1 MKILFKLIL
10 IVGVSLYLVLPA
22 LAIEFFDI
30 NKPRIEK
37 LNLSINKSGDSDLVD
52 LLVEQLRSQM
62 GRTLLFNILDD
73 TEESTFN
80 LKISPTNDQKIVSV
94 TLSGAQGQ
102 GFEPITTGM
111 KFRDQ
116 DKEYVNLKSS
126 QLGNFLIKN
135 LMGIKGS
142 LGGIVVWS
150 ESKKGENKN
159 SLVMRRFGSDIQKQ
173 ITYNLYNNTG
183 VSWSPKGD
191 AIIYSAQTDSGS
203 NVFWQGFNPLR
214 LKSERV
220 FFSEGTSSS
229 ATWGNNGNIYLAKYM
244 GDKNT
249 DLIEY
254 TIVSGGTGHSLEM
267 SRKLTKHMAI
277 ETEPAL
283 SPDGKTLAYISDRTG
298 TPQVYLL
305 NLATKKTTRLTKKGN
320 YNSSPSWSPDGTM
333 IAYNGVRNSK
343 SVIFRVLV
351 DDTLGF
357 ETQVSPKGMQAES
370 PVWSSDGS
378 LVAYQAKKTGQQNW
392 KIYYSLSSGSS
403 AQRLTKSKRGV
414 DETSPS
420 WNSGLR

>member
-62 GRTLLFNILDD
+62 GRTLLFNILDE

-135 LMGIKGS
+135 LMGIQGS

-351 DDTLGF
+351 DDPLGF
-357 ETQVSPKGMQAES
+357 ETQVSPKGMRAES

>member
-62 GRTLLFNILDD
+62 GRTLLFNILDE

-135 LMGIKGS
+135 LMGIQGS

-254 TIVSGGTGHSLEM
+254 TISSGVSGHSLEM

-351 DDTLGF
+351 DDPLGF
-357 ETQVSPKGMQAES
+357 ETQVSPKGMRAES

>member
-10 IVGVSLYLVLPA
+10 IVGVSLYLVLPV

-135 LMGIKGS
+135 LMGIQGS

-214 LKSERV
+214 LKSESV

-267 SRKLTKHMAI
+267 LRKLTKHMAI

-351 DDTLGF
+351 DDPLGF

>member
-135 LMGIKGS
+135 LMGIQGS

-351 DDTLGF
+351 DDPLGF

>member
-351 DDTLGF
+351 DDPLGF
-357 ETQVSPKGMQAES
+357 ETQVSPKGMRAES

-378 LVAYQAKKTGQQNW
+378 IVAYQAKKTGQQNW

>member
-135 LMGIKGS
+135 LMGIQGS
-142 LGGIVVWS
+142 LGGVVVWS

-203 NVFWQGFNPLR
+203 NVFWQGFSPLR

-220 FFSEGTSSS
+220 YFSEGTSSS

-254 TIVSGGTGHSLEM
+254 TIVSGGTGRSLEM
-267 SRKLTKHMAI
+267 SRKLTKHVAI

-351 DDTLGF
+351 DDPLGF

-378 LVAYQAKKTGQQNW
+378 LVAYQAKRTGQQNW
-392 KIYYSLSSGSS
+392 KIYYSLSSGSP

>member
-1 MKILFKLIL
+1 MKILLKLIL
-10 IVGVSLYLVLPA
+10 IVGVSFYLVLPA
-22 LAIEFFDI
+22 LALEFFDI

-37 LNLSINKSGDSDLVD
+37 LNLSINKSGDSELVD

-62 GRTLLFNILDD
+62 PKTLLFNIVEDSA
-73 TEESTFN
+73 ESTFN
-80 LKISPTNDQKIVSV
+80 LEISQSTDEKIVSV

-111 KFRDQ
+111 KFRNE
-116 DKEYVNLKSS
+116 DKEYVSLKSS

-135 LMGIKGS
+135 LMGIQGS
-142 LGGIVVWS
+142 LGGIIVWS
-150 ESKKGENKN
+150 ETKKGESKN
-159 SLVMRRFGSDIQKQ
+159 SLVMKRFGSEIQKQ
-173 ITYNLYNNTG
+173 ITYNLFNNTG

-191 AIIYSAQTDSGS
+191 AIIYSAQTGRGS
-203 NVFWQGFNPLR
+203 EVLWQGFSPLR
-214 LKSERV
+214 LKSKSIH
-220 FFSEGTSSS
+220 FSEGSGSS
-229 ATWGNNGNIYLAKYM
+229 ATWGNNGKIYLAKYA

-249 DLIEY
+249 DLYEY
-254 TIVSGGTGHSLEM
+254 SLVSGGTGPSLEM
-267 SRKLTKHMAI
+267 LHKLTKHMAI

-283 SPDGKTLAYISDRTG
+283 SPDGEKLAYISDRTG

-305 NLATKKTTRLTKKGN
+305 NLSTKKSTRLSKKGN
-320 YNSSPSWSPDGTM
+320 YNSSPAWSPDGTM

-351 DDTLGF
+351 DDPLGF

-370 PVWSSDGS
+370 PAWSSDGS
-378 LVAYQAKKTGQQNW
+378 IVAYQAKRTGQKNW

>member
-135 LMGIKGS
+135 LMGIQGS

-283 SPDGKTLAYISDRTG
+283 SPDGKALAYISDRTG

-351 DDTLGF
+351 DDPLGF
-357 ETQVSPKGMQAES
+357 ETQVSPKGMRAES

>member
-135 LMGIKGS
+135 LMGIQGS

-244 GDKNT
+244 GDRNT

-351 DDTLGF
+351 DDPLGF

>member
-62 GRTLLFNILDD
+62 GRTLLFNILDE

-135 LMGIKGS
+135 LMGIQGS

-220 FFSEGTSSS
+220 FSSEGTSSS

-351 DDTLGF
+351 DDPLGF
-357 ETQVSPKGMQAES
+357 ETQVSPKGMRAES

>member
-111 KFRDQ
+111 KFRDE

-135 LMGIKGS
+135 LMGIQGS
-142 LGGIVVWS
+142 LGGVVVWS

-203 NVFWQGFNPLR
+203 NVFWQGFSPLR

-220 FFSEGTSSS
+220 YFSEGTSSS

-254 TIVSGGTGHSLEM
+254 TIVSGGTGRSLEM
-267 SRKLTKHMAI
+267 SRKLTKHVAI

-351 DDTLGF
+351 DDPLGF

-392 KIYYSLSSGSS
+392 KIYYSLSSGSP

>member
-135 LMGIKGS
+135 LMGIQGS
-142 LGGIVVWS
+142 LGGVVVWS

-203 NVFWQGFNPLR
+203 NVFWQGFSPLR

-220 FFSEGTSSS
+220 YFSEGTSSS

-254 TIVSGGTGHSLEM
+254 TIVSGGTGRSLEM
-267 SRKLTKHMAI
+267 SRKLTKHVAI

-305 NLATKKTTRLTKKGN
+305 NLATKKTTRPTKKGN

-351 DDTLGF
+351 DDPLGF

-378 LVAYQAKKTGQQNW
+378 LVAYQAKRTGQQNW
-392 KIYYSLSSGSS
+392 KIYYSLSSGSP

>member
-135 LMGIKGS
+135 LMGIQGS

-214 LKSERV
+214 LKSESV

-267 SRKLTKHMAI
+267 LRKLTKHMAI

-351 DDTLGF
+351 DDPLGF

>member
-135 LMGIKGS
+135 LMGIQGS

-214 LKSERV
+214 LKSESV

-351 DDTLGF
+351 DDPLGF

>member
-111 KFRDQ
+111 KFRDE

-135 LMGIKGS
+135 LMGIQGS
-142 LGGIVVWS
+142 LGGVVVWS

-203 NVFWQGFNPLR
+203 NVFWQGFSPLR

-220 FFSEGTSSS
+220 YFSEGTSSS

-254 TIVSGGTGHSLEM
+254 TIVSGGTGRSLEM
-267 SRKLTKHMAI
+267 SRKLTKHVAI

-351 DDTLGF
+351 DDPLGF

>member
-135 LMGIKGS
+135 LMGIQGS

-220 FFSEGTSSS
+220 FSSEGTSSS

-351 DDTLGF
+351 DDPLGF

>member
-62 GRTLLFNILDD
+62 GRTLLFNILDE

-135 LMGIKGS
+135 LMGIQGS

-220 FFSEGTSSS
+220 FVSEGTSSS

-351 DDTLGF
+351 DDPLGF

>member
-111 KFRDQ
+111 KFRDE

-135 LMGIKGS
+135 LMGIQGS
-142 LGGIVVWS
+142 LGGVVVWS

-203 NVFWQGFNPLR
+203 NVFWQGFSPLR

-220 FFSEGTSSS
+220 YFSEGTSSS

-254 TIVSGGTGHSLEM
+254 TIVSGGTGRSLEM
-267 SRKLTKHMAI
+267 SRKLTKHVAI

-351 DDTLGF
+351 DDPLGF

-378 LVAYQAKKTGQQNW
+378 LVAYQAKRTGQQNW
-392 KIYYSLSSGSS
+392 KIYYSLSSGSP

>member
-135 LMGIKGS
+135 LMGIQGS

-305 NLATKKTTRLTKKGN
+305 KLATKKTTRLTKKGN

-351 DDTLGF
+351 DDPLGF

-378 LVAYQAKKTGQQNW
+378 IVAYQAKKTGQQNW

>member
-135 LMGIKGS
+135 LMGIQGS

-305 NLATKKTTRLTKKGN
+305 NLATKKTTRLTKNGN

-351 DDTLGF
+351 DDPLGF

>member
-135 LMGIKGS
+135 LMGIQGS

-351 DDTLGF
+351 DDPLGF

-378 LVAYQAKKTGQQNW
+378 IVAYQAKKTGQQNW

>member
-22 LAIEFFDI
+22 LAIEYFDI

-111 KFRDQ
+111 KFRDE

-135 LMGIKGS
+135 LMGIQGS
-142 LGGIVVWS
+142 LGGVVVWS

-203 NVFWQGFNPLR
+203 NVFWQGFSPLR

-220 FFSEGTSSS
+220 YFSEGTSSS

-254 TIVSGGTGHSLEM
+254 TIVSGGTGRSLEM
-267 SRKLTKHMAI
+267 SRKLTKHVAI

-351 DDTLGF
+351 DDPLGF

-378 LVAYQAKKTGQQNW
+378 LVAYQAKRTGQQNW
-392 KIYYSLSSGSS
+392 KIYYSLSSGSP

>member
-135 LMGIKGS
+135 LMGIQGS
-142 LGGIVVWS
+142 LGGVVVWS

-249 DLIEY
+249 DLVEY

-283 SPDGKTLAYISDRTG
+283 SPDGETLAYISDRTG

-305 NLATKKTTRLTKKGN
+305 NLATKKATRLTKKGN

-351 DDTLGF
+351 DDPLGF

-378 LVAYQAKKTGQQNW
+378 LVAYQAKITGQQNW
-392 KIYYSLSSGSS
+392 KIYYSLSSGKFCPKTY
-403 AQRLTKSKRGV
+403 QI
-414 DETSPS
+414 
-420 WNSGLR
+420 

>member
-135 LMGIKGS
+135 LMGIQGS

-351 DDTLGF
+351 DDPLGF
-357 ETQVSPKGMQAES
+357 ETQVSPKGMRAES

>member
-1 MKILFKLIL
+1 MKVLFKLIL

-135 LMGIKGS
+135 LMGIQGS

-351 DDTLGF
+351 DDPLGF

>member
-62 GRTLLFNILDD
+62 GRTLLFNILDE

-135 LMGIKGS
+135 LMGIQGS

-351 DDTLGF
+351 DDPLGF

>member
-135 LMGIKGS
+135 LMGIQGS

-244 GDKNT
+244 GDRNT

-351 DDTLGF
+351 DDPLGF
-357 ETQVSPKGMQAES
+357 ETQVSPKGMRAES

>member
-135 LMGIKGS
+135 LMGIQGS

-214 LKSERV
+214 LKSESV
-220 FFSEGTSSS
+220 FFSEGSSSS

-267 SRKLTKHMAI
+267 LRKLTKHMAI

-351 DDTLGF
+351 DDPLGF

>member
-135 LMGIKGS
+135 LMGIQGS

-351 DDTLGF
+351 DDPLGF
-357 ETQVSPKGMQAES
+357 ETQVSPKGMRAES

-378 LVAYQAKKTGQQNW
+378 IVAYQAKITGQKNW

>member
-10 IVGVSLYLVLPA
+10 IVGVSLNLVLPA

-135 LMGIKGS
+135 LMGLQGS

-203 NVFWQGFNPLR
+203 NVIWQGFNPLR
-214 LKSERV
+214 LKSESV
-220 FFSEGTSSS
+220 FFSEGSSSS
-229 ATWGNNGNIYLAKYM
+229 ATWGNNGNIYLAKYV

-249 DLIEY
+249 DLFEY

-267 SRKLTKHMAI
+267 LRKLTKHIAI

-351 DDTLGF
+351 DDPLGF

-378 LVAYQAKKTGQQNW
+378 IVAYQAKKTGQQNW

>member
-135 LMGIKGS
+135 LMGIQGS

-254 TIVSGGTGHSLEM
+254 TIVSGGSGHSLEM

-351 DDTLGF
+351 DDPLGF

>member
-62 GRTLLFNILDD
+62 GRTLLFNILDE

-135 LMGIKGS
+135 LMGIQGS

-220 FFSEGTSSS
+220 FSSEGTSSS

-351 DDTLGF
+351 DDPLGF